1 MDARVAP
8 QAGFKPNKLR
18 ALIAKYLSIDAERV
32 TDEAHFRN
40 DFDLDSLDRLELLIL
55 IEEEFVGLQ
64 ISDDAIT
71 QIEVV
76 GDLIRYMEINCLLGQ
91 LYADPFRKSAA

>member
-1 MDARVAP
+1 MDARAAP
-8 QAGFKPNKLR
+8 QLHFDANKVR
-18 ALIAKYLSIDAERV
+18 AVIARYLGVDIQRL
-32 TDEAHFRN
+32 TDDVHFRK

-76 GDLIRYMEINCLLGQ
+76 RDLIRYMEINCLLGQ
-91 LYADPFRKSAA
+91 LYADPFRRSAA